1 MYSTFCF
8 ILENNDDSAENNQ
21 KNGEEMIAN
30 TMSSGEIKK
39 AKLRI
44 WRNVIILSMSYMLLF
59 LAYGVVATLQV
70 KKF

>member
-1 MYSTFCF
+1 
-8 ILENNDDSAENNQ
+8 
-21 KNGEEMIAN
+21 MIAN